1 MTASSQDMGRFI
13 LTLGQFWKCEDEV
26 SPCLHT
32 QDAPGCRAL
41 ASVFWAP
48 ALPAEK
54 ASLDG
59 PK

>member
-41 ASVFWAP
+41 ASVF
-48 ALPAEK
+48 
-54 ASLDG
+54 
-59 PK
+59 